1 MLSDVVICYWSCDFL
16 SSRNLTGLPSFLG
29 FLLYPSART
38 ACGNGA
44 AGVRTLLGMAA
55 RYLWMTSEVRKVQGI
70 HNEGGELKKNQLR
83 DTALALTGFWM
94 ISLYLY
100 LFLTSFVPCFGADS
114 KICSNLLKRKQT
126 VSNPVLV
133 MKTFAMLRTPP
144 SFLFQGHCLRQG
156 NFHYASRD
164 AGTTWDAWVSTAVTR
179 RTAVEPMSLLAITT
193 CRSQC
198 SSSLEILLYAAVQY
212 DPRR

>member
-1 MLSDVVICYWSCDFL
+1 M
-16 SSRNLTGLPSFLG
+16 
-29 FLLYPSART
+29 
-38 ACGNGA
+38 
-44 AGVRTLLGMAA
+44 
-55 RYLWMTSEVRKVQGI
+55 
-70 HNEGGELKKNQLR
+70 
-83 DTALALTGFWM
+83 
-94 ISLYLY
+94 YLY

-133 MKTFAMLRTPP
+133 LKTFAMLRTPL

-212 DPRR
+212 DPREVKKLHGDDIGMIPWETNLAPNYNCDHENVRKKSTVNKHLQKISKRMWSIQNRIFSI